1 MLLTRIKA
9 LIRNSLRLKQSLVI
23 NLIGLSIGF
32 AVIITIAF
40 FVQEEKAYNQF
51 HEHINDLYCV
61 FTIEPSTNNSIGWHE
76 SVPALPK
83 ALCNEYPEVA
93 NAALVE
99 NGTENML
106 VEYGETKSYEDI
118 QLAEPNLFHMFSL
131 PVILGEIPNETRET
145 HVIALSQRMATKYFG
160 KEDPIGKP
168 VTINNK
174 DKFTVIAVYEN
185 MPQNSTINFDFWI
198 PIEILKEIEG
208 DGYLDTWYN
217 LSFKAYA
224 LLKPGTSY
232 TEVNKKLYNRIQ
244 QSNPESKDK
253 ASLYPFSKLY
263 LEAWGHQKNIRTM
276 SLIGLI
282 VMLLV
287 CLNFINLQ
295 TAEVFKRI
303 KQFGIKKIN
312 GASNLRIGM
321 QLFVETFLQTFFAL
335 LVGIFISN
343 IGKPYLLNLINK
355 PNTEGPLLTS
365 FTISIVLGCVLLISF
380 LSGFVPALTIRAITP
395 TNSLKEKISEKVSV
409 KKLRYIFTTAQFTL
423 AIIFVASLMITS
435 KQVNYLQ
442 NKNLGFNKEQLLYI
456 RLDGELY
463 DKRDVLQQ
471 TLEQNSNIVSTSL
484 ATNSP
489 IGIYWNGG
497 GWDWEG
503 KDANFDPQV
512 TYIETDKNFSK
523 TFGIKMAQGDYFES
537 DRPGVV
543 INKTFAQMIA
553 PGENVLGKILIRE
566 DMGIKIPVTGVIED
580 IHFKPLDREIGALMF
595 IPEMGMQNMRY
606 LFVKV
611 GSTNMPQTLKFIE
624 KTVTTLNP
632 DFPYWHHFLDDD
644 FARLYTQ
651 ERTLR
656 SQMAF
661 FSILA
666 ILISCMGLWGIM
678 VFVVKRKIKEI
689 GVRKVNGA
697 KVSEILTLLNKDFI
711 KWVAIAFV
719 IATPVAWYAMNKWLE
734 NFAYKTTLSW
744 WIFVLAGLLALGVAL
759 LTVSFQSWK
768 AATRNPVEALRYE

>member
-1 MLLTRIKA
+1 MLLNRIKA
-9 LIRNSLRLKQSLVI
+9 LIRNSLRLKQSLII
-23 NLIGLSIGF
+23 NLVGLSIGF

-51 HEHINDLYCV
+51 HEHIDDLYCV
-61 FTIEPSTNNSIGWHE
+61 FTIEPSANNSIGWHE

-83 ALCNEYPEVA
+83 ALRNESPEVA
-93 NAALVE
+93 DAALVR

-106 VEYGETKSYEDI
+106 IQYGNNKNYEDV
-118 QLAEPNLFHMFSL
+118 QLAEPNLFHMFSF
-131 PVILGEIPNETRET
+131 PVILGKIPTETRET
-145 HVIALSQRMATKYFG
+145 HVIALSQSMATKYFG
-160 KEDPIGKP
+160 KEDPLGKP
-168 VTINNK
+168 VIINNK
-174 DKFTVIAVYEN
+174 DKFTVIAVFEN

-198 PIEILKEIEG
+198 PIKIIEETQPG
-208 DGYLDTWYN
+208 GLDTWYN

-224 LLKPGTSY
+224 LLQPGASF
-232 TEVNKKLYNRIQ
+232 TELNKKLYNRIQ

-253 ASLYPFSKLY
+253 VRLYPFSKLY

-312 GASNLRIGM
+312 GASNLRIGI
-321 QLFVETFLQTFFAL
+321 QLFVETFLQTFMAL

-343 IGKPYLLNLINK
+343 IGKSYLLNLINK
-355 PNTEGPLLTS
+355 PNADGSLLTS

-380 LSGFVPALTIRAITP
+380 LSGFIPALTIRAITP
-395 TNSLKEKISEKVSV
+395 TNSLKEKISEKISV

-442 NKNLGFNKEQLLYI
+442 NKDLGFNKEQLLYI

-463 DKRDVLQQ
+463 NKRDVLQQ

-489 IGIYWNGG
+489 VGIYWNGG
-497 GWDWEG
+497 GWEWEG

-553 PGENVLGKILIRE
+553 PGENVLGKMLIKE
-566 DMGIKIPVTGVIED
+566 DQGVKVPVTGVIED
-580 IHFKPLDREIGALMF
+580 INFKPLDRKIGALMF
-595 IPEMGMQNMRY
+595 IPELGFENMRY
-606 LFVKV
+606 LFVKI
-611 GSTNMPQTLKFIE
+611 GPTNMTKTLNFIE
-624 KTVTTLNP
+624 KTVKSLNP

-644 FARLYTQ
+644 FARLYAQ

-678 VFVVKRKIKEI
+678 VFVVKRRIKEI
-689 GVRKVNGA
+689 GIRKVNGA
-697 KVSEILTLLNKDFI
+697 KISEILAMLNRDFV

-719 IATPVAWYAMNKWLE
+719 IATPVAYYAMNKWLE
-734 NFAYKTTLSW
+734 NFAYKTSLSW
-744 WIFVLAGLLALGVAL
+744 WIFALAGLLALGIAL
-759 LTVSFQSWK
+759 LTVSWQCWR

>member
-1 MLLTRIKA
+1 MLFNRIKV
-9 LIRNSLRLKQSLVI
+9 LIRNSLRLKQSLMI

-51 HEHINDLYCV
+51 HEHIDDLYCA

-83 ALCNEYPEVA
+83 ALRNEFPEVVD
-93 NAALVE
+93 AALVQ

-106 VEYGETKSYEDI
+106 VEYGETKSYENI
-118 QLAEPNLFHMFSL
+118 QLAEPNLFHMFSF
-131 PVILGEIPNETRET
+131 PVILGKIPKESRET
-145 HVIALSQRMATKYFG
+145 HVIALSQKMATKYFG

-168 VTINNK
+168 LIIDNK
-174 DKFTVIAVYEN
+174 DKFTVVAVYEN
-185 MPQNSTINFDFWI
+185 MPQNSSIKFDFWI
-198 PIEILKEIEG
+198 PIEIVKETEP
-208 DGYLDTWYN
+208 GYLDTWYN

-224 LLKPGTSY
+224 LLQPGVSY
-232 TEVNKKLYNRIQ
+232 TELNEKLYNRIQ

-253 ASLYPFSKLY
+253 VSLYPFSKLY

-276 SLIGLI
+276 VLIGLI

-303 KQFGIKKIN
+303 KQFGIKRIN
-312 GASNLRIGM
+312 GASNLRISG
-321 QLFVETFLQTFFAL
+321 QLFLETFLQTFLAL
-335 LVGIFISN
+335 LIGIIISN

-355 PNTEGPLLTS
+355 PGTDGSLFTS
-365 FTISIVLGCVLLISF
+365 FTILIVLICVLLISF
-380 LSGFVPALTIRAITP
+380 LSGFVPALIIRATTP
-395 TNSLKEKISEKVSV
+395 TNSLKEKISEKISV

-435 KQVNYLQ
+435 KQVNYLR
-442 NKNLGFNKEQLLYI
+442 NKDLGFNKEQLLYI

-471 TLEQNSNIVSTSL
+471 TLEQNSNVVSTSL
-484 ATNSP
+484 ASNSP

-497 GWDWEG
+497 GWEWEG

-512 TYIETDKNFSK
+512 TYIETDKNFSE

-537 DRPGVV
+537 DIQGVV

-553 PGENVLGKILIRE
+553 PGGNVLGKLLIME
-566 DMGIKIPVTGVIED
+566 NQGIKVPVTGIIED
-580 IHFKPLDREIGALMF
+580 IHFKPLDRKIGALMF
-595 IPEMGMQNMRY
+595 IPAMGFEKMRY

-611 GSTNMPQTLKFIE
+611 SPANMTQTLRFIE
-624 KTVTTLNP
+624 KTVTSLNP

-644 FARLYTQ
+644 FARLYSS

-661 FSILA
+661 FSFLA

-678 VFVVKRKIKEI
+678 VFVVKQRVKEI
-689 GVRKVNGA
+689 GIRKVNGA
-697 KVSEILTLLNKDFI
+697 KISEILAMLNKDFI
-711 KWVAIAFV
+711 KWVTIAFI
-719 IATPVAWYAMNKWLE
+719 IAIPIAYYAMNKWLE
-734 NFAYKTTLSW
+734 NFAYRTSLSW
-744 WIFVLAGLLALGVAL
+744 WTFALSGLLALGIAL

-768 AATRNPVEALRYE
+768 AATKNPVESLRYE

>member
-1 MLLTRIKA
+1 MLINKIKL
-9 LIRNSLRLKQSLVI
+9 LIRNSLKLKQSLLI
-23 NLIGLSIGF
+23 NLIGLSVGF

-40 FVQEEKAYNQF
+40 FVEEEKAFDQF
-51 HEHINDLYCV
+51 HEQIENLYCV
-61 FTIEPSTNNSIGWHE
+61 FTIEPATNNSIGWHE
-76 SVPALPK
+76 SVPAIPG
-83 ALCNEYPEVA
+83 ALRNEYPEIT
-93 NAALVE
+93 NAALVR

-106 VEYGETKSYEDI
+106 VEYGNSKNYEDI
-118 QLAEPNLFHMFSL
+118 QLAEPNLFHMFSFPL
-131 PVILGEIPNETRET
+131 VLGEIPEKTNET
-145 HVIALSQRMATKYFG
+145 HIIALSQKMATKYFG
-160 KEDPIGKP
+160 NEDPIGKP
-168 VTINNK
+168 ITINNK
-174 DKFTVIAVYEN
+174 DKFTVVAVYKD
-185 MPQNSTINFDFWI
+185 MPKNSSINFDFWI
-198 PIEILKEIEG
+198 PIELVEETEP
-208 DGYLDTWYN
+208 GYLDTWYN

-224 LLKPGTSY
+224 LLQPGISY

-253 ASLYPFSKLY
+253 VQLYPYAKLH
-263 LEAWGHQKNIRTM
+263 LEAWGHQKNVRTM
-276 SLIGLI
+276 SLIGII

-312 GASNLRIGM
+312 GASNQHISF
-321 QLFVETFLQTFFAL
+321 QLFAETFLQTFLAL
-335 LVGIFISN
+335 LLGIMISYA
-343 IGKPYLLNLINK
+343 GKPYLLHLINK
-355 PNTEGPLLTS
+355 PNTGAPLLTG
-365 FTISIVLGCVLLISF
+365 FTILVVLVCVFMLSA
-380 LSGFVPALTIRAITP
+380 LSGFVPSLTIRSITP

-409 KKLRYIFTTAQFTL
+409 KKLRLIIMATQFSL
-423 AIIFVASLMITS
+423 AIIFIASLMITA
-435 KQVNYLQ
+435 KQVQYLQ

-471 TLEQNSNIVSTSL
+471 TLEQNSNVVSTSL

-489 IGIYWNGG
+489 VGIYWNGG
-497 GWDWEG
+497 GWEWDG

-523 TFGIKMAQGDYFES
+523 TFGIKMAQGDFFDA

-543 INKTFAQMIA
+543 INNTFAQMIA
-553 PGENVLGKILIRE
+553 PGENVLGKILILE
-566 DMGIKIPVTGVIED
+566 DQGIKIPITGVIED
-580 IHFKPLDREIGALMF
+580 IHFKPLNRKIGALMF
-595 IPEMGMQNMRY
+595 IPEMGFENMRY
-606 LFVKV
+606 LFVKLSPV
-611 GSTNMPQTLKFIE
+611 NMTQTLNYIE
-624 KTVTTLNP
+624 QTAKELNP

-678 VFVVKRKIKEI
+678 VFVVKQRVKEI

-697 KVSEILTLLNKDFI
+697 KVSEILALLNKDFV
-711 KWVAIAFV
+711 KWVVVAFV
-719 IATPVAWYAMNKWLE
+719 IAIPVVYYAMNNWLE
-734 NFAYKTTLSW
+734 NFAYKTSLSW
-744 WIFVLAGLLALGVAL
+744 WIFALAGLLALGIAL
-759 LTVSFQSWK
+759 LTVSWQSWR

>member
-1 MLLTRIKA
+1 MLLYRIKA
-9 LIRNSLRLKQSLVI
+9 LIRNSLRLKQTLII

-51 HEHINDLYCV
+51 HEHINDLCCV
-61 FTIEPSTNNSIGWHE
+61 FTIEPSANNSIGWHE

-83 ALCNEYPEVA
+83 ALRNEFPEVA
-93 NAALVE
+93 DAALIR

-106 VEYGETKSYEDI
+106 VQYGNNKNYEDV
-118 QLAEPNLFHMFSL
+118 QLAEPNLFYMFSF
-131 PVILGEIPNETRET
+131 PVILGEIPTETRET

-160 KEDPIGKP
+160 NEDPIGKP

-198 PIEILKEIEG
+198 PIKIMEETEPG
-208 DGYLDTWYN
+208 SLDTWYN
-217 LSFKAYA
+217 LSFKAYV
-224 LLKPGTSY
+224 LLQPGTSY

-253 ASLYPFSKLY
+253 VSLYPFSKLY

-276 SLIGLI
+276 SLIGLV

-312 GASNLRIGM
+312 GASNLRIGI
-321 QLFVETFLQTFFAL
+321 QLFIETLLQSFMAL
-335 LVGIFISN
+335 LIGILISN
-343 IGKPYLLNLINK
+343 IGKSYLLNLINK
-355 PNTEGPLLTS
+355 PNTDGSLFTT
-365 FTISIVLGCVLLISF
+365 FTISVVLLCVLLISF
-380 LSGFVPALTIRAITP
+380 LSGFIPALIVRAITP
-395 TNSLKEKISEKVSV
+395 TNSLKEKISEKISV

-423 AIIFVASLMITS
+423 AIIFVACLMMTS

-442 NKNLGFNKEQLLYI
+442 NKDLGFDKEQLLYI

-463 DKRDVLQQ
+463 NKRDVLQQ
-471 TLEQNSNIVSTSL
+471 TLDQNSNIASTSL

-497 GWDWEG
+497 GWEWEG
-503 KDANFDPQV
+503 KEANFDPQV

-553 PGENVLGKILIRE
+553 PGESALGKMLIKK
-566 DMGIKIPVTGVIED
+566 DQGIKIPVTGVIED
-580 IHFKPLDREIGALMF
+580 INFKPLDRKIGALMF
-595 IPEMGMQNMRY
+595 IPEMGFENMRY

-611 GSTNMPQTLKFIE
+611 SPTNMPQTLNFIE

-678 VFVVKRKIKEI
+678 VFVVKRRIKEI

-697 KVSEILTLLNKDFI
+697 KVSEILT
-711 KWVAIAFV
+711 
-719 IATPVAWYAMNKWLE
+719 YAQQRLCKMGN
-734 NFAYKTTLSW
+734 NRICNCHSRC
-744 WIFVLAGLLALGVAL
+744 I
-759 LTVSFQSWK
+759 
-768 AATRNPVEALRYE
+768 LRHE

>member
-9 LIRNSLRLKQSLVI
+9 FVRNSLRLKQSLVI

-40 FVQEEKAYNQF
+40 FVQEENVYNQF
-51 HEHINDLYCV
+51 HKHIDDLYCV

-76 SVPALPK
+76 SVPALPEV
-83 ALCNEYPEVA
+83 LRNEFPEVA
-93 NAALVE
+93 NAALIR

-106 VEYGETKSYEDI
+106 VQYGDNKNYEDV
-118 QLAEPNLFHMFSL
+118 QLAEPNLFHMFTF
-131 PVILGEIPNETRET
+131 PVIFGDIPTETRET

-160 KEDPIGKP
+160 NEDPIGKP
-168 VTINNK
+168 LTINNK
-174 DKFTVIAVYEN
+174 DKFTVVAVYEN

-198 PIEILKEIEG
+198 PIKIMEETYPG
-208 DGYLDTWYN
+208 SLDTWYN
-217 LSFKAYA
+217 LSFKAYV
-224 LLKPGTSY
+224 LLQSGTSY

-253 ASLYPFSKLY
+253 VNLYPFSKLY
-263 LEAWGHQKNIRTM
+263 LEAWGHHKNIRTM
-276 SLIGLI
+276 SLIGFI

-312 GASNLRIGM
+312 GASNLRIGI
-321 QLFVETFLQTFFAL
+321 QLFNETFLQSFVAL
-335 LVGIFISN
+335 LIGILVSN
-343 IGKPYLLNLINK
+343 IGKPYLLTLVNK
-355 PNTEGPLLTS
+355 TNADGSLLTS
-365 FTISIVLGCVLLISF
+365 YTISIVLGCVLLISF
-380 LSGFVPALTIRAITP
+380 LSGFIPALIIRTITP
-395 TNSLKEKISEKVSV
+395 TNSLKEKISEKISV
-409 KKLRYIFTTAQFTL
+409 KKLRYIFTTAQFAL
-423 AIIFVASLMITS
+423 AIIFVACLMITS

-442 NKNLGFNKEQLLYI
+442 SKNLGFNKEQLLYI

-463 DKRDVLQQ
+463 NKRDVLQQ
-471 TLEQNSNIVSTSL
+471 TLDQNSNIESTSL

-497 GWDWEG
+497 GWDWDG
-503 KDANFDPQV
+503 KEANFDPQV
-512 TYIETDKNFSK
+512 TYIETDKNFVK
-523 TFGIKMAQGDYFES
+523 TFGIKMVQGDYFES

-553 PGENVLGKILIRE
+553 PGENVLSKLLTRDDISV
-566 DMGIKIPVTGVIED
+566 PVTGVIED
-580 IHFKPLDREIGALMF
+580 INFKPLDRKIGALMF
-595 IPEMGMQNMRY
+595 IPEMGFENMRY
-606 LFVKV
+606 LFVKI
-611 GSTNMPQTLKFIE
+611 GPTNMTQTLNFIE

-651 ERTLR
+651 EHTLR

-678 VFVVKRKIKEI
+678 VFVVKQRVKEI

-697 KVSEILTLLNKDFI
+697 KVSEILALLNKDFV
-711 KWVAIAFV
+711 KWVAVAFT
-719 IATPVAWYAMNKWLE
+719 IATPIAYYAMHKWLE
-734 NFAYKTTLSW
+734 NFAYKTSLSW
-744 WIFVLAGLLALGVAL
+744 WIFALAGLLALGIAL
-759 LTVSFQSWK
+759 LTVSWQSWR